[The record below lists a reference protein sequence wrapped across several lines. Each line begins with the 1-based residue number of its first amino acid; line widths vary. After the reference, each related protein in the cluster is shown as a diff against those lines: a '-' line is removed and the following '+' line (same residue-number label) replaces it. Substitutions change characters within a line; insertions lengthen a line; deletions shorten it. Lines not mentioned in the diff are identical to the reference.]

1 MLMLIMLMPANTMA
15 ASQNFSEFYGAWFAI
30 RPANQKFEL
39 FSPQES
45 TTSLTGTTNG
55 GKSSH
60 ELSSLFGV
68 NAKFQ
73 TLSEL
78 NGKSTGKSTP
88 V

>member
-1 MLMLIMLMPANTMA
+1 MPANTME
-15 ASQNFSEFYGAWFAI
+15 ASQNLSEFYGAWFAI
-30 RPANQKFEL
+30 RPANQKLEL

-45 TTSLTGTTNG
+45 PTSLAGTTNG
-55 GKSSH
+55 GKGSH

-68 NAKFQ
+68 NAKSEE
-73 TLSEL
+73 LSEL